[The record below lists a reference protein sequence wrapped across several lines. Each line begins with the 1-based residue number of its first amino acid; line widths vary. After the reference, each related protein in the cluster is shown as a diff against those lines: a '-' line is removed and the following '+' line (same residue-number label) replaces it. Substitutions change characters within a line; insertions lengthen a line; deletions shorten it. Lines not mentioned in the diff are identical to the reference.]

1 MEKMKILS
9 KVVIL
14 LFIASIIAII
24 PVSVMAHGFDV
35 RDYRD
40 DDRPDKAGIL
50 VISLVPRDAPTATKQ
65 KYLEERIKENF
76 PGLKVYWAFFE
87 IGGKATN
94 AFITEGERMSPKMML
109 NQMEEDGVTHVAILP
124 LSIIP
129 GETYAR
135 LVWMVNTL
143 RTMPTRFRKITLARP
158 FFSAPEDIRQTC
170 QTVLGVLP
178 EHSGNGEA
186 VVLFF
191 EEQSRIGDYI
201 YPGLQYYFWQLDERV
216 FIGTAGTSLGVQDVA
231 RSLKELKADRISLM
245 PFLPYQ
251 SPTLALWKKSLED
264 GGKRTV
270 QIAKLPV
277 VGQEAAMD
285 VLILRLKKALNELG
299 FAER

>member
-1 MEKMKILS
+1 
-9 KVVIL
+9 
-14 LFIASIIAII
+14 
-24 PVSVMAHGFDV
+24 
-35 RDYRD
+35 
-40 DDRPDKAGIL
+40 
-50 VISLVPRDAPTATKQ
+50 
-65 KYLEERIKENF
+65 
-76 PGLKVYWAFFE
+76 
-87 IGGKATN
+87 
-94 AFITEGERMSPKMML
+94 MML
-109 NQMEEDGVTHVAILP
+109 NQMEEDGVTHVAIMP

-143 RTMPTRFRKITLARP
+143 RTMPTKFRKITLARP
-158 FFSAPEDIRQTC
+158 FFGAPEDIRQTC
-170 QTVLGVLP
+170 QTVLNVLP

-191 EEQSRIGDYI
+191 EEQSRLGDYI

-231 RSLKELKADRISLM
+231 RSLKELKADRISLV

-270 QIAKLPV
+270 QIAKPAV